1 MSESINH
8 SDPLSGEGP
17 KKRTRVQFSCT
28 ACRYRKLKCDRV
40 YPCTN
45 CNKRGDGPGCTFVGR
60 GPRGK
65 SQRGQTSPTLV
76 QDRLQHL
83 ENLVMSLAQKQKHEQ
98 SPNQI
103 SDFNAVQQA
112 ADVNGPD
119 YQTPKSVTSH
129 GAHPS
134 RDTGT
139 LVVNDE
145 GTSYF
150 ESADWRAILNEI
162 NGVKDSIDYYVDEE
176 TDDVKAEEY
185 RDNDS
190 SSPNLLLGMSRPV
203 TKEELL
209 IDIPSREIT
218 DRLISRFLK
227 TTEPSLILVHIP
239 TFRKEYEL
247 FWKSPQETSFTWLAY
262 IYAILTLSVSHYH
275 RSEEILP
282 LDMVDSSTAWGT
294 FRKRSAQ
301 ALVQANYLAPGKYK
315 AEALFFYSLSE
326 FYRNQDAQFGVS
338 YLFGILIRLAMR
350 MGYHRDPGHYP
361 SISAFDGEMRRRLW
375 ALMCQLDIL
384 ISYQVGLPRTI
395 QPWQFDTKLPSNL
408 HDTDFDENT
417 VQLPPPR
424 PLTERTA
431 CGYTIGKSRI
441 MICFG
446 QITDLAYSREQVS
459 YEEILNIDQ
468 RLEEAHDLLPPFLKY
483 QPINQ
488 CLAEPTE
495 LIMRR
500 YTLELLYQKAR
511 VVMHRRYM
519 AKVDSKYTYSRN
531 ACLYAARRTLQHH
544 SDVYQESLPGGQL
557 YAERFFMN
565 SFQNTD
571 FMLSAMVL
579 CLELSKETK
588 RDITRMSPQERDD
601 LLQLLETTYKIF
613 KEGRH
618 RSSDTHRGYVA
629 LRIMLSRVR
638 GSPPSDSSTS
648 DEQNMQENGQFKFQP
663 EPHSIDPSQYQM
675 DTSSN
680 GDMQNTAYVSGEAP
694 SLSSL
699 GFIEDMLSTPDQM
712 DWRLYDSRI
721 SGFGPSDQE
730 ILWAPDVSGMPLF
743 DDSIPYPADV

>member
-1 MSESINH
+1 M
-8 SDPLSGEGP
+8 
-17 KKRTRVQFSCT
+17 Q
-28 ACRYRKLKCDRV
+28 
-40 YPCTN
+40 
-45 CNKRGDGPGCTFVGR
+45 
-60 GPRGK
+60 
-65 SQRGQTSPTLV
+65 
-76 QDRLQHL
+76 
-83 ENLVMSLAQKQKHEQ
+83 
-98 SPNQI
+98 
-103 SDFNAVQQA
+103 
-112 ADVNGPD
+112 
-119 YQTPKSVTSH
+119 
-129 GAHPS
+129 
-134 RDTGT
+134 
-139 LVVNDE
+139 
-145 GTSYF
+145 
-150 ESADWRAILNEI
+150 I

-227 TTEPSLILVHIP
+227 TTEPSLSKHSPNGAVCTFCILRLSNLILAVLVHIP

-282 LDMVDSSTAWGT
+282 LDMVDSSTAWGI

-459 YEEILNIDQ
+459 YEEILNIDR

-519 AKVDSKYTYSRN
+519 ARMDPKYTYSRN
-531 ACLYAARRTLQHH
+531 ACLNAARRTLQHH

-638 GSPPSDSSTS
+638 GSPPSDNSTS
-648 DEQNMQENGQFKFQP
+648 DEQSMQGNGESTLRFMPSEFN
-663 EPHSIDPSQYQM
+663 EANFVRRSIQVP
-675 DTSSN
+675 T
-680 GDMQNTAYVSGEAP
+680 GAP
-694 SLSSL
+694 FNRPVAIPDGYIKQRGHAEYCVCLRRSAISL
-699 GFIEDMLSTPDQM
+699 IT
-712 DWRLYDSRI
+712 W
-721 SGFGPSDQE
+721 
-730 ILWAPDVSGMPLF
+730 F
-743 DDSIPYPADV
+743 D